1 MTLPNIDNLT
11 IGEAKQMASL
21 LACFLADGNTNAASD
36 STLKTGQSSAYEIG
50 KKYMFRTVTHIVT
63 GQLLSIHPDGLRVRN
78 AAWVASTGRYMQAVA
93 SGNFDEV
100 EPYPAE
106 RVVIVNFSAMIDA
119 VELPKL
125 PSSQK

>member
-50 KKYMFRTVTHIVT
+50 KKFMFRTVTHIVT
-63 GQLLSIHPDGLRVRN
+63 GQLLSIHPDGLRVSN
-78 AAWVASTGRYMQAVA
+78 AA